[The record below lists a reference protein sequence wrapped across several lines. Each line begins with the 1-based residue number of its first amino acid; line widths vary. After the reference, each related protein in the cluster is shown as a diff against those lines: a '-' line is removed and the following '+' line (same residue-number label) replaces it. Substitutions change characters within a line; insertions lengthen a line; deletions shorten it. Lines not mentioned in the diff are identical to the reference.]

1 MKIPAGTVLD
11 GRYEIQNVLGKGGF
25 STTYRAYDH
34 EEGREV
40 SLKKFIAHYLKDP
53 DERTWSDADVRK
65 GLRHLRNEEEFLT
78 LLSGTPGVLK
88 YYGSFEE
95 NGVYFLVKEYLEGQ
109 TLEEYL
115 SENGGKM
122 PWLCGA
128 SILYSALGILK
139 CVHKR
144 KVVHADISPINLFLC
159 LDGTL
164 RIIDWGTALKEGAP
178 NHNDGFS
185 RGQVFNL
192 SYSAPEQ
199 LRINGILDARTDQF
213 GLAASIYHCVT
224 GDHVRNAKE
233 RQERNEIVP
242 LQAHDETIPPFFS
255 ELLEKALALDPDE
268 RYQSDGE
275 FLEALEEHF
284 AMNPDRDALHCLAWK
299 DEPLERGR
307 HKKGF
312 LSWFF

>member
-34 EEGREV
+34 KENREV
-40 SLKKFIAHYLKDP
+40 SLKKFIAHYLDDP
-53 DERTWSDADVRK
+53 DGRTQSDADVRK

-78 LLSGTPGVLK
+78 LLAGTPGVLK

-95 NGVYFLVKEYLEGQ
+95 NGTYFLVKEYLDGQ

-115 SENGGKM
+115 AKTGGKI

-128 SILYSALGILK
+128 SILYSALEIMQRIHEK
-139 CVHKR
+139 
-144 KVVHADISPINLFLC
+144 KVVHADISPINIFLC
-159 LDGTL
+159 SDGTL

-233 RQERNEIVP
+233 RQELDEIVP

-255 ELLEKALALDPDE
+255 ELLEKALALNPDG
-268 RYQSDGE
+268 RYQGDGE
-275 FLEALEEHF
+275 FLEIMRAHF
-284 AMNPDRDALHCLAWK
+284 VVKPEGDALHHLEWK
-299 DEPLERGR
+299 DGPSEKGGR
-307 HKKGF
+307 KKGF
-312 LSWFF
+312 LKWFF